1 MKTSHHIVTRYQTT
15 QFMSLEQLTNSKI
28 QMKTTIYIYKKKL
41 FEKDNIVS
49 NSARNWTHIFVSELL
64 RCDKIVINVLLN

>member
-28 QMKTTIYIYKKKL
+28 QMKTTIYIKKT

-64 RCDKIVINVLLN
+64 

>member
-1 MKTSHHIVTRYQTT
+1 MKTSPHIVTRYQTT

-28 QMKTTIYIYKKKL
+28 QMKTTIYIKKKTL
-41 FEKDNIVS
+41 WKDNIVS
-49 NSARNWTHIFVSELL
+49 DSARNWTHIFVSELL

>member
-28 QMKTTIYIYKKKL
+28 QMKTTIYIKK
-41 FEKDNIVS
+41 NIVS

>member
-28 QMKTTIYIYKKKL
+28 QMNTTIYIKKKL

>member
-15 QFMSLEQLTNSKI
+15 QFMSLKQLTNSKI
-28 QMKTTIYIYKKKL
+28 QMKTTIYIKKKL

>member
-28 QMKTTIYIYKKKL
+28 QMKTTIYIKKT

>member
-1 MKTSHHIVTRYQTT
+1 MKTGHHIVTRYQTT

-28 QMKTTIYIYKKKL
+28 QMKTTMNIKKKL

-49 NSARNWTHIFVSELL
+49 NSARKWTYIFVSELL
-64 RCDKIVINVLLN
+64 RCDKIVINVL

>member
-1 MKTSHHIVTRYQTT
+1 MKTSPHIVTRYQTT
-15 QFMSLEQLTNSKI
+15 QFMSFEQLTNSKI
-28 QMKTTIYIYKKKL
+28 QMKTTIYIKKT

>member
-28 QMKTTIYIYKKKL
+28 QMKTTIYIKKT
-41 FEKDNIVS
+41 EKDNIVS

>member
-28 QMKTTIYIYKKKL
+28 QMKTTIYIKKNSLKKTTLFQIVLEIGHTYLFLNCCAVIKL
-41 FEKDNIVS
+41 
-49 NSARNWTHIFVSELL
+49 L
-64 RCDKIVINVLLN
+64 

>member
-28 QMKTTIYIYKKKL
+28 QMKTTIYIYKKNSLKKTTLFQIVLEIGHTYLFLNCCDVIKL
-41 FEKDNIVS
+41 
-49 NSARNWTHIFVSELL
+49 L
-64 RCDKIVINVLLN
+64 